1 MGSVVYCVDREGL
14 GAVFYSQVLQPLHGM
29 NLAGVKVT
37 CLVLCPIGDWIKPG
51 PRSKWK
57 NLLKECGRES
67 GLPLYRIATS
77 AFSKRSQLLDGL
89 VTWLF
94 IVLKFGWSRPVII
107 QCRNLSAAR
116 VGLVVRRLRPRVKV
130 IYDSRTIDAAELE
143 QRLERKKL
151 YLSDNGLSVGKLWQQ
166 QHQVVSRADHVLCVS
181 QPMAD
186 LYKNKF
192 RLRPDKA
199 SVVPCTTVVEQ
210 AVRAQGNRNSVR
222 ELLKLSDRLV
232 IAFYGSASVYQCLDE
247 SLTLFKQ
254 LHQRVPHLHL
264 LALSSDV
271 DLQKKLAKELP
282 SGVFSFFSLAPQ
294 EAFHYLVSADVG
306 LLIREPIEIN
316 RVASPVKLAEFLAC
330 GVPVLVTEGV
340 GDYSTLVDKSGCGLV
355 VKYPGTSDIEEIT
368 YFLKEVETQRALF
381 QEKCTSLARAE
392 LDVGKRIEHSKS
404 LYRLL
409 AHSALVE

>member
-1 MGSVVYCVDREGL
+1 
-14 GAVFYSQVLQPLHGM
+14 M
-29 NLAGVKVT
+29 NLAGVEVT
-37 CLVLCPIGDWIKPG
+37 CLVLCPVGDWIKPG
-51 PRSKWK
+51 PRSKWR

-67 GLPLYRIATS
+67 RLPLYRMATS
-77 AFSKRSQLLDGL
+77 AFSKRSRILDGL

-94 IVLKFGWSRPVII
+94 ILLKFGWSRPVVI

-116 VGLVVRRLRPRVKV
+116 VGLVVRRLRPRVRV

-143 QRLERKKL
+143 QRLERKEP
-151 YLSDNGLSVGKLWQQ
+151 YRSDKGLSVAKLWQQ
-166 QHQVVSRADHVLCVS
+166 QRRVVSCADHVLCVS

-186 LYKNKF
+186 LYKSKF
-192 RLRPDKA
+192 RLSPDKA

-210 AVRAQGNRNSVR
+210 AIRSQGNRHSVR
-222 ELLKLSDRLV
+222 DLLRLSDRLV
-232 IAFYGSASVYQCLDE
+232 IAFYGSASVYQCFDE

-264 LALSSDV
+264 LALSSNA

-282 SGVFSFFSLAPQ
+282 SSVFSFLSLAPQ
-294 EAFHYLVSADVG
+294 EAFDYLVSADVG

-330 GVPVLVTEGV
+330 GVPVLLTEGV
-340 GDYSTLVDKSGCGLV
+340 GDYSSLVDRSGCGLV
-355 VKYPGTSDIEEIT
+355 VKYPGTANIEEIT
-368 YFLKEVETQRALF
+368 DFLKKVEAQRSLF
-381 QEKCTSLARAE
+381 QEKCTSLARTE
-392 LDVGKRIEHSKS
+392 LDVGKRVEHSKD

-409 AHSALVE
+409 THSALVE